1 MANYI
6 VQVKTR
12 TGIHE
17 FEIEAKD
24 LAQAKMI
31 AQRKGTLMNVKK
43 GKGNSIFDPKLTPVE
58 RQVFLQRFATMLRSK
73 VGASAA
79 LDVIR
84 TSFTGTIK
92 RTAAKMLKY
101 MEAGDDVMAAIEK
114 IGPPNFPETMIALI
128 KAGSRSGEIW
138 RALLDAVE
146 FEREMMRVKKGSGA
160 GIWPGVIG
168 FVSAAGVTLGTKFYF
183 APKMLESDF
192 FKTTQDKI
200 DLSLIDLITNIT
212 GYSMLFLTIIFL
224 ILLFLSS
231 VGKQIMPSLSDK
243 IIMKIPFYK
252 DLILARNNYTVL
264 YGLSLLV
271 KSGVSMEHSLQ
282 LSANTAPK
290 GSLKD
295 DLIRAVNAV
304 KKGQPWSNAMLT
316 LHPTDKAALAI
327 SESKEQIANTLD
339 ALAFQYRENYARVVG
354 SFGPTLQLVAAVF
367 LVLSGGIL
375 FGYTILPIL
384 QVSAQGLN

>member
-146 FEREMMRVKKGSGA
+146 FEREMMRVKKSSGA

>member
-1 MANYI
+1 MANFI
-6 VQVKTR
+6 AQIKTKKGVQ
-12 TGIHE
+12 
-17 FEIEAKD
+17 EIEVEATN
-24 LAQAKMI
+24 LSHAKML
-31 AQRKGTLMNVKK
+31 AQRKGTLMSIKK
-43 GKGNSIFDPKLTPVE
+43 GKGNSLFDPRLTAVE
-58 RQVFLQRFATMLRSK
+58 RQIFLQRFATMLRSR

-79 LDVIR
+79 LEVIR
-84 TSFTGTIK
+84 TSFTGTI
-92 RTAAKMLKY
+92 RRIAAKMLKH
-101 MEAGDDVMAAIEK
+101 MEAGDDVMASLEK
-114 IGPPNFPETMIALI
+114 IGEPNFPETMLALV

-138 RALLDAVE
+138 KALLDAVE
-146 FEREMMRVKKGSGA
+146 FEREMLRVKKGSGA

-168 FVSAAGVTLGTKFYF
+168 FVSAAAITLGTKFYF
-183 APKMLESDF
+183 APMMMDSDF
-192 FKTTQDKI
+192 FKTTKDKM
-200 DLSLIDLITNIT
+200 DLSLIDLMTNIT
-212 GYSMLFLTIIFL
+212 GYSMLFLTIIFVVL
-224 ILLFLSS
+224 SFLSS
-231 VGKQIMPSLSDK
+231 IGKKIMPSASDK

-271 KSGVSMEHSLQ
+271 KSGVSMEHALQ
-282 LSANTAPK
+282 LAANSAPK

-295 DLIRAVNAV
+295 DLLRAVAAV

-327 SESKEQIANTLD
+327 SESKDQIANTLD

-354 SFGPTLQLVAAVF
+354 SFGPTLQLLAAVF

-384 QVSAQGLN
+384 QVSAQGLG

>member
-43 GKGNSIFDPKLTPVE
+43 GKGNSIFDRKLTPVE

-146 FEREMMRVKKGSGA
+146 FEREMMRVKKSSGV

-168 FVSAAGVTLGTKFYF
+168 FVSAAGITLGTKFYF

-200 DLSLIDLITNIT
+200 DLSLIDLMTNVT

>member
-146 FEREMMRVKKGSGA
+146 FEREMMRVKKSSGA

-168 FVSAAGVTLGTKFYF
+168 FVSAAGITLGTKFYF
-183 APKMLESDF
+183 APKMMESDF
-192 FKTTQDKI
+192 FKTTQDKM
-200 DLSLIDLITNIT
+200 DLSLIDLMTNVT